1 MTGAFRRW
9 LWGWVL
15 AAMLVTVPP
24 VGAAGH
30 TYLPVV
36 GRSVGSPACPPAS
49 SARFDPIPV
58 AGPPSDRPAAQH
70 ADLNLALRGYLPTA
84 ADLAW
89 VDYGGGADPAAP
101 QLRSLFG
108 DGRMP
113 ALVAAYGVHDWDWSC
128 GAAGCRGPV
137 LTSPPVTLL
146 GMATTPGEPIRIPS
160 RGPEIY
166 GGGYRALVLFAEDRR
181 ITLKYT
187 REDNVVAGYTVHLEN
202 VCVDHNLLELYST
215 VDSQGRHTLPGLR
228 NGQALGVAAG
238 DAIAVAVRDGGNFMD
253 PRSRKDWWQTSR

>member
-15 AAMLVTVPP
+15 AAMLVMAQP

-36 GRSVGSPACPPAS
+36 GRSVGNSTCPPAS
-49 SARFDPIPV
+49 SAYFDSIPV

-70 ADLNLALRGYLPTA
+70 ADLNLALRGYLPTV
-84 ADLAW
+84 ADLTL
-89 VDYGGGADPAAP
+89 VNYGGGADPAAP
-101 QLRSLFG
+101 QLRSLFA
-108 DGRMP
+108 DGRIP
-113 ALVAAYGVHDWDWSC
+113 ALVAAYRVYDWDWSC

-137 LTSPPVTLL
+137 LTSPLVTLL

-160 RGPEIY
+160 RSPEIY
-166 GGGYRALVLFAEDRR
+166 GGGYRALVLFADDRR

-187 REDNVVAGYTVHLEN
+187 REDNVVAGYTVHVEN
-202 VCVDHNLLELYST
+202 VCVDRNLLALYRT
-215 VDSQGRHTLPGLR
+215 ADSQGRHTLPGLR

-238 DAIAVAVRDGGNFMD
+238 GAIAVAVRDGGTFMD
-253 PRSRKDWWQTSR
+253 PRSRKDWWQTNR